1 MIARGAVVPH
11 APVLLEAIQPSLDE
25 GRRIRKAVGELD
37 FSKAEVIVVVSAH
50 GTAEGIYER
59 SEGSLRAF
67 GIEGVEAGR
76 DTDAG
81 LIRSL
86 ADAWGRSPI
95 EGPVDFGV
103 VVPLLLGLG
112 EGLPVVAVTLPQTT
126 GPKGRSLTDALDAAQ
141 TLSEALRTMADER
154 DVAVVAS
161 AHSSAGLTDRAP
173 LTEVPGA
180 TDVDRELVA
189 ALEQDPAHV
198 AGLLARLHRIGD
210 VCGVGPLAVIARLFG
225 GWKSQGVTY
234 EAPYGVGY
242 IVAEW
247 TG

>member
-1 MIARGAVVPH
+1 MIAHGAIVPH
-11 APVLLEAIQPSLDE
+11 APVLLEDIQPSLDE
-25 GRRIRKAVGELD
+25 GRRVRKAVGELD
-37 FSKAEVIVVVSAH
+37 FSKADAIVVVSAH
-50 GTAEGIYER
+50 GPVAGIYER

-67 GIEGVEAGR
+67 GIEGLEARR

-86 ADAWGRSPI
+86 AGSWDRSPI

-103 VVPLLLGLG
+103 VVPLLLGVG
-112 EGLPVVAVTLPQTT
+112 DGLPVAAVTLPETT
-126 GPKGRSLTDALDAAQ
+126 GPQGSSLTDALDAAQ
-141 TLSEALRTMADER
+141 TLASALVTVADER

-161 AHSSAGLTDRAP
+161 AHSSAGLTARAP

-189 ALEQDPAHV
+189 ALEEDPALV
-198 AGLLARLHRIGD
+198 GGLLTRLHEIGD
-210 VCGVGPLAVIARLFG
+210 ACGVGPLAMFARLLG
-225 GWKSQGVTY
+225 GWRSEGVTY

-242 IVAEW
+242 MVGQW
-247 TG
+247 TA